1 MRGFGTTV
9 FAFRLAALLAAAAVT
24 ACSPGRAI
32 ESFQVMRGLSAP
44 APEGELQQRTQRLA
58 RSFEVA
64 GRTYAADL
72 YLPADGAEAA
82 LVLVPGVVPA
92 GKDDPRLVA
101 FAGALSRARFLV
113 LVPDIETLR
122 DLRVGP
128 GDITAIGDAVAYLVR
143 LAGGPGVGLV
153 AISYAAGPAL
163 IAAVQDRTRDRLS
176 FLLTI
181 GGYHDLE
188 AVVTFFTTGHFRE
201 SPEHAWQAGEPNP
214 HGKWIF
220 LKSNLDRIADARD
233 RSHLR
238 AIADRKLRDPRADI
252 GDLAPRLGAEGEA
265 VLALLRNRDPDRV
278 AALVEGL
285 PEAIRADMRRL
296 SPRLHDLSALGARLV
311 LIHGRDDPVIPFTE
325 SKALHDALPGRSEL
339 YIVRSLAHVD
349 LSPLGALD
357 ILTLWRATYRLLELR
372 DEMPRPD
379 PEALRLGCG
388 ACIPALRLAEGS
400 GGPKR
405 LEGGQGK

>member
-1 MRGFGTTV
+1 
-9 FAFRLAALLAAAAVT
+9 
-24 ACSPGRAI
+24 
-32 ESFQVMRGLSAP
+32 MRGLSAP
-44 APEGELQQRTQRLA
+44 VLEGAPREGTRRLA
-58 RSFEVA
+58 HSFEVA

-113 LVPDIETLR
+113 LVPDIENLR
-122 DLRVGP
+122 DLRVDP
-128 GDITAIGDAVAYLVR
+128 DDITAIGDAVAYLVR
-143 LAGGPGVGLV
+143 LTGGPGMGLV
-153 AISYAAGPAL
+153 AISYSAGPAL
-163 IAAVQDRTRDRLS
+163 IAAVQDRSRDRLR
-176 FLLTI
+176 FVLAI

-201 SPEHAWQAGEPNP
+201 SPEHAWQDGEANP
-214 HGKWIF
+214 YGKWIF

-285 PEAIRADMRRL
+285 PEAIRTDMRRL
-296 SPRLHDLSALGARLV
+296 SPRLHDLSALGARLILV
-311 LIHGRDDPVIPFTE
+311 HGRDDPVIPFTE

-339 YIVRSLAHVD
+339 HVVRSLAHVD
-349 LSPLGALD
+349 LSPLGVID

-388 ACIPALRLAEGS
+388 GCVPALRLAGALR
-400 GGPKR
+400 GPER
-405 LEGGQGK
+405 QERGRGK